1 MIRLVVYDRFGGF
14 VKELAPADVFAATRS
29 AQINGEDALDIST
42 SDYLAKGQ
50 RVVYRDGM
58 GRWHEYIVSGG
69 DEAHDSGRSAVGTY
83 HCENSWAELRTAPYI
98 IDKRPGSQ
106 GAVSAQSA
114 LATALEGTRWE
125 VGECDLVK
133 TARTTWYHVSPWD
146 AVADLVNVW
155 GGQLRADI
163 EVDGSGVVN
172 RKLSLM
178 QSIGLG
184 PGVRFDYGADVSGI
198 TVTHDESDIYTALY
212 CYGKGVETE
221 SGGYGRKIGIEEV
234 NGGVPYVEDAE
245 AKQIWGQ
252 IGPDG
257 LDNAYGIYENG
268 DCEDASQ
275 LKAEGIAALADAS
288 RPKVQYSATVVQ
300 FSRAGLDLRG
310 ATLGDRADIVDR
322 SFYRSRGVD
331 SDLRLSGVVVGVVE
345 NLLDPAS
352 TSFTLGDIMGTIA
365 QTLAGLSSGVGKLEA
380 AAPTWND
387 AATNSTSYVNDLID
401 RLNQEIN
408 ATGGYTYV
416 KQGQGIWVYDK
427 AEDQNPTKVIN
438 LMGGSMRIADS
449 KTASG
454 DWDWRSVF
462 VSGHIAADLVT
473 AASLV
478 AGYIGSPDG
487 GNYWNLDTGELR
499 IASDTTIGGK
509 QIATADAVIES
520 VDVEYA
526 SGTSSTTAP
535 TSGWSTTAPAWQAGR
550 YIWQRTKT
558 VNQDGTASYSQPTCI
573 QGAEG
578 EAGIGVSGIV
588 EQYYLST
595 SQTAP
600 AGGSWSTAQPEWAEG
615 RYIWTRSEVTW
626 TDGSATHTDPVLAK
640 AINGANQS
648 ASDAAK
654 VATNYAEFVPGEGLV
669 VGDMT
674 AGTLGGNTLIKA
686 EGMDIRDG
694 QDALATFR
702 KDSVSLGSSGQGSQV
717 SLCGELVVDVTVGS
731 DGRTFARIRGNGE
744 SGVTV
749 TGPGDLPAM
758 MSFFG
763 LDGGSEPSGRQF
775 GTVMAY
781 AHTISVNKQVSG
793 GVAGGIY
800 TLSDHMVYLDL
811 VDVTALDSAFR
822 PRMAMRGGF
831 VQLQGRVVPSKKDAV
846 VCDLSEYAWSLD
858 IPPEGVN
865 RNFICFG
872 LLNGENFPVN
882 VYLNHQ
888 GQILISNKPDFVDL
902 SGVVVRNNGNLA
914 GDYME

>member
-1 MIRLVVYDRFGGF
+1 MRIWITDRWEKFKG
-14 VKELAPADVFAATRS
+14 A
-29 AQINGEDALDIST
+29 
-42 SDYLAKGQ
+42 AKGLVSCVSTREVNSDEPLEFESTEEYEKGD
-50 RVVYRDGM
+50 RVVWQDSR
-58 GRWHEYIVSGG
+58 GRWHENIIDGVEEERGSSGLIYAYYCPSSALVELSG
-69 DEAHDSGRSAVGTY
+69 DYVEEKRPYDTSA
-83 HCENSWAELRTAPYI
+83 RTALTAALS
-98 IDKRPGSQ
+98 GSRWTVGQ
-106 GAVSAQSA
+106 VDDLGTASASLYHMSA
-114 LATALEGTRWE
+114 WEALQEVVLA
-125 VGECDLVK
+125 
-133 TARTTWYHVSPWD
+133 
-146 AVADLVNVW
+146 W
-155 GGQLRADI
+155 GGEVEFDI
-163 EVDGSGVVN
+163 EVSGDRITARRINLKAKVGGDTGRRFTYTKDLLSVAREVDEGNVV
-172 RKLSLM
+172 
-178 QSIGLG
+178 
-184 PGVRFDYGADVSGI
+184 
-198 TVTHDESDIYTALY
+198 TALY
-212 CYGKGVETE
+212 GYGSSLPATGEDGSETGGFTRKITFGEVNEGKNWVGDEEALELWGRPDGKGGKAHVFGEVEFSECEDPAELLELTRAELAKRCVPSVTYKADVMAVQRAGEGFEGADAGDTVLVVDKVYDPPLRARARITKVKEDLLEAENTE
-221 SGGYGRKIGIEEV
+221 YTFGNWETIGDVIASQ
-234 NGGVPYVEDAE
+234 G
-245 AKQIWGQ
+245 
-252 IGPDG
+252 DG
-257 LDNAYGIYENG
+257 LKGVMGSTSAWDQAANQTQAYI
-268 DCEDASQ
+268 
-275 LKAEGIAALADAS
+275 EGI
-288 RPKVQYSATVVQ
+288 
-300 FSRAGLDLRG
+300 
-310 ATLGDRADIVDR
+310 
-322 SFYRSRGVD
+322 
-331 SDLRLSGVVVGVVE
+331 LS
-345 NLLDPAS
+345 NL
-352 TSFTLGDIMGTIA
+352 
-365 QTLAGLSSGVGKLEA
+365 
-380 AAPTWND
+380 
-387 AATNSTSYVNDLID
+387 NSML
-401 RLNQEIN
+401 N
-408 ATGGYTYV
+408 ATGGYTYYTP
-416 KQGQGIWVYDK
+416 GEGLITYDK
-427 AEDQNPTKVIN
+427 PIDQNPTKALQIV
-438 LMGGSMRIADS
+438 GGGARIADS
-449 KTASG
+449 KKSDGT
-454 DWDWRSVF
+454 WDWRSVF
-462 VSGHIAADLVT
+462 VSGHVATELVT
-473 AASLV
+473 AANLI
-478 AGYIGSPDG
+478 AGYIGSPGG
-487 GNYWNLDTGELR
+487 GNYWNLDTGEFRLA
-499 IASDTTIGGK
+499 ASSANLDGRP
-509 QIATADAVIES
+509 IATADAVIES

-526 SGTSSTTAP
+526 SGASSETAP
-535 TSGWSTTAPAWQAGR
+535 TSGWSTTAPAWQPGR

-558 VNQDGTASYSQPTCI
+558 VNQEGAASYSEPTCI

-731 DGRTFARIRGNGE
+731 DGRPFARIRGNGE

-781 AHTISVNKQVSG
+781 AHTISVNKQASG

-831 VQLQGRVVPSKKDAV
+831 VQLQGRVVPSKQDAV

>member
-345 NLLDPAS
+345 NLLDPDS

-509 QIATADAVIES
+509 QIATADAV
-520 VDVEYA
+520 
-526 SGTSSTTAP
+526 TSLDNSLDQQGVFNRLTND
-535 TSGWSTTAPAWQAGR
+535 GQNQGIYLQNGIL
-550 YIWQRTKT
+550 YINGQYIKT
-558 VNQDGTASYSQPTCI
+558 
-573 QGAEG
+573 
-578 EAGIGVSGIV
+578 GII
-588 EQYYLST
+588 
-595 SQTAP
+595 
-600 AGGSWSTAQPEWAEG
+600 
-615 RYIWTRSEVTW
+615 
-626 TDGSATHTDPVLAK
+626 TDGSGDNVWNLDTGNLVTNNMVANNINANGTLMSSQGIYDILIKYAEITGYRSDVETGKVNFRAAISNPSGETWSGPKISGKDCIAFAAPKMFVSQTSNGGFNEALTGEITFSFRK
-640 AINGANQS
+640 AGSGTGSLTMRFINGLL
-648 ASDAAK
+648 
-654 VATNYAEFVPGEGLV
+654 TYFH
-669 VGDMT
+669 
-674 AGTLGGNTLIKA
+674 LG
-686 EGMDIRDG
+686 
-694 QDALATFR
+694 
-702 KDSVSLGSSGQGSQV
+702 
-717 SLCGELVVDVTVGS
+717 
-731 DGRTFARIRGNGE
+731 
-744 SGVTV
+744 
-749 TGPGDLPAM
+749 
-758 MSFFG
+758 
-763 LDGGSEPSGRQF
+763 
-775 GTVMAY
+775 
-781 AHTISVNKQVSG
+781 
-793 GVAGGIY
+793 
-800 TLSDHMVYLDL
+800 
-811 VDVTALDSAFR
+811 
-822 PRMAMRGGF
+822 
-831 VQLQGRVVPSKKDAV
+831 
-846 VCDLSEYAWSLD
+846 
-858 IPPEGVN
+858 
-865 RNFICFG
+865 
-872 LLNGENFPVN
+872 
-882 VYLNHQ
+882 
-888 GQILISNKPDFVDL
+888 
-902 SGVVVRNNGNLA
+902 
-914 GDYME
+914 

>member
-345 NLLDPAS
+345 NLLDPDS

-509 QIATADAVIES
+509 QIATADAV
-520 VDVEYA
+520 
-526 SGTSSTTAP
+526 TSLDNSLDQQGVFNRLTND
-535 TSGWSTTAPAWQAGR
+535 GQNQGIYLQNGIL
-550 YIWQRTKT
+550 YINGQYIKT
-558 VNQDGTASYSQPTCI
+558 
-573 QGAEG
+573 
-578 EAGIGVSGIV
+578 GII
-588 EQYYLST
+588 
-595 SQTAP
+595 
-600 AGGSWSTAQPEWAEG
+600 
-615 RYIWTRSEVTW
+615 
-626 TDGSATHTDPVLAK
+626 TDGSGDNVWNLDTGNLVTNNMVANNINANGTLMSSQGIYDILIKYAEITGYRSDVETGKVDFRAAISNPSGETWRGPKISGKDCIAFAAPKMFVSQTSNGNFNEALTDEITFSFRK
-640 AINGANQS
+640 AGSGTGSLTMRFINGLLTYFN
-648 ASDAAK
+648 
-654 VATNYAEFVPGEGLV
+654 
-669 VGDMT
+669 
-674 AGTLGGNTLIKA
+674 LG
-686 EGMDIRDG
+686 
-694 QDALATFR
+694 
-702 KDSVSLGSSGQGSQV
+702 
-717 SLCGELVVDVTVGS
+717 
-731 DGRTFARIRGNGE
+731 
-744 SGVTV
+744 
-749 TGPGDLPAM
+749 
-758 MSFFG
+758 
-763 LDGGSEPSGRQF
+763 
-775 GTVMAY
+775 
-781 AHTISVNKQVSG
+781 
-793 GVAGGIY
+793 
-800 TLSDHMVYLDL
+800 
-811 VDVTALDSAFR
+811 
-822 PRMAMRGGF
+822 
-831 VQLQGRVVPSKKDAV
+831 
-846 VCDLSEYAWSLD
+846 
-858 IPPEGVN
+858 
-865 RNFICFG
+865 
-872 LLNGENFPVN
+872 
-882 VYLNHQ
+882 
-888 GQILISNKPDFVDL
+888 
-902 SGVVVRNNGNLA
+902 
-914 GDYME
+914 